1 MTLLQQVANRK
12 SEIIEIE
19 LEDIKEFFD
28 QVKDHGFVE
37 RVRLNTTRYSS
48 IFSAIID
55 QNMP

>member
-1 MTLLQQVANRK
+1 MTKLQQVANRK

-19 LEDIKEFFD
+19 LDDIKEFFD
-28 QVKDHGFVE
+28 QAKDHGFVE
-37 RVRLNTTRYSS
+37 RVKVNTTRYSS